1 MSSDAA
7 YLTRHK
13 IVALS
18 AEPKPLAWETDAF
31 FGKPPSVLHVGDC
44 VDASFYEVSP
54 DALFRAAKVVAVQQN
69 SATLEFLHKPGVHYV
84 TPLSHLR
91 VGIDRKNLLDAR
103 TERGGIHEMMA
114 NEKLNVLGAQDAGSA
129 VDPVQDLFEEPKKVK
144 ARLKQNLD
152 FDNPQKYNQLQKNN
166 DTNTQSYA
174 QTLAAHLKAGGF
186 NAMRDYNVLEEL
198 EKHDTAKRCVRRSLH
213 EENSEYKTTYD
224 LSVENKNLGKKV
236 NILQPVKNGGRWVWQ
251 QACGEIIGYNA
262 KDKQYLVLNERPDYD
277 SDLTEV
283 AIDWWQIPRGERDY
297 QRDWRAEAS
306 RGGPDSA
313 LTLKMY
319 EEKKLHESF
328 EQAKAQEEA
337 AAANREAKK
346 AQEEAAAAKR
356 DAKKAQKEAATKKK
370 KAKSPPPSPPPQ
382 KKVKKEK
389 KEKKRRMSDA
399 FYNDNSDEEAEVRQE
414 PPPPP
419 PPPIFRRNAKCGGCS
434 MRMNWTQEHE
444 NPIHMECPNC
454 GHIGL
459 YGKKKLL
466 LK

>member
-13 IVALS
+13 MMSLT
-18 AEPKPLAWETDAF
+18 AEAKPWAWEVDAF
-31 FGKPPSVLHVGDC
+31 FGKPPPVVRVGDC

-54 DALFRAAKVVAVQQN
+54 NALFRAAKVVAVQQN
-69 SATLEFLHKPGVHYV
+69 SATLEFLHKPGVQY
-84 TPLSHLR
+84 TIPLSRLR

-129 VDPVQDLFEEPKKVK
+129 VDSVQDDFEELKKVK

-152 FDNPQKYNQLQKNN
+152 FDDPQKYDQLQKNN
-166 DTNTQSYA
+166 LTTIQSYA
-174 QTLAAHLKAGGF
+174 QTRAAHLKAAGF
-186 NAMRDYNVLEEL
+186 EAMRDYNVFEEL

-224 LSVENKNLGKKV
+224 LSVENNNLGKMV
-236 NILQPVKNGGRWVWQ
+236 NILQPVKNPASGEWVWQ

-262 KDKQYLVLNERPDYD
+262 THKQYLVLNERRDYD

-297 QRDWRAEAS
+297 KRDWREEAS

-319 EEKKLHESF
+319 EQKKLHESF
-328 EQAKAQEEA
+328 EKAKAQQEA
-337 AAANREAKK
+337 AAKRNAKK
-346 AQEEAAAAKR
+346 AQEEAA
-356 DAKKAQKEAATKKK
+356 TKKK
-370 KAKSPPPSPPPQ
+370 KRKSPPPSPPP
-382 KKVKKEK
+382 KKKAKNEK
-389 KEKKRRMSDA
+389 KEKKRPVPDA
-399 FYNDNSDEEAEVRQE
+399 FWNDNSDEEAEVSQE
-414 PPPPP
+414 PPLLL
-419 PPPIFRRNAKCGGCS
+419 PPPIFHRNAKCGGCFL
-434 MRMNWTQEHE
+434 RMQWTQKHE
-444 NPIHMECPNC
+444 NPKKIRCPSC
-454 GHIGL
+454 GYVAR
-459 YGKKKLL
+459 YGI